1 VQEFA
6 RTARAV
12 RQIIVLEFEILGIWA
27 PPDRSAWHEPVER
40 PEAKGQFPGYG
51 KLRDDLDDY
60 NRGPLDEVIAGI
72 RDALDTERPKNDP
85 FAAPPRRRAGR
96 PMWTKAA
103 KSKSP
108 GLARKTGKPASR

>member
-1 VQEFA
+1 
-6 RTARAV
+6 
-12 RQIIVLEFEILGIWA
+12 VL
-27 PPDRSAWHEPVER
+27 
-40 PEAKGQFPGYG
+40 
-51 KLRDDLDDY
+51 
-60 NRGPLDEVIAGI
+60 IAGI
-72 RDALDTERPKNDP
+72 RYALDTERPKNDP